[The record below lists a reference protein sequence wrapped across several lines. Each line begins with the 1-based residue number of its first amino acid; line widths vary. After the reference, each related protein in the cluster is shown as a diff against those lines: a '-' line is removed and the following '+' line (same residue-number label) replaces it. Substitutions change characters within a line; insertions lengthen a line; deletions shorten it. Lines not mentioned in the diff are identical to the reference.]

1 MGDSPQHI
9 RGHRL
14 GQEELGTGRAGGS
27 TAQGLTCH
35 FGAVTVADTAV
46 EDIQLFCTAG
56 HENLSVQCLQG
67 GLRGAQLTARA
78 LRSVPSRK
86 IWALTFPPPQTPL
99 PLTCASLGKRKERY
113 HIYPAMM
120 IPTGLGVGLAH
131 YSMEGAF

>member
-46 EDIQLFCTAG
+46 EDI
-56 HENLSVQCLQG
+56 
-67 GLRGAQLTARA
+67 
-78 LRSVPSRK
+78 
-86 IWALTFPPPQTPL
+86 
-99 PLTCASLGKRKERY
+99 
-113 HIYPAMM
+113 
-120 IPTGLGVGLAH
+120 
-131 YSMEGAF
+131 